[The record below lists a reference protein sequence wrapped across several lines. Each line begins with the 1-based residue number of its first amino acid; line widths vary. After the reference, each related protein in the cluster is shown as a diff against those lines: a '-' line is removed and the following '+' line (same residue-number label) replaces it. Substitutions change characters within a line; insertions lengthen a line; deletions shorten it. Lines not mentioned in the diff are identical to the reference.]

1 MKSNEKDIKP
11 IIYEIQYGYIKIKL
25 DKLMKNKNLSI
36 YDLSTKANIRY
47 QTLQALL
54 KNESTR
60 IDFEVLARLCYSLD
74 CNVEDIIE
82 YMPNKESKE

>member
-1 MKSNEKDIKP
+1 
-11 IIYEIQYGYIKIKL
+11 
-25 DKLMKNKNLSI
+25 MKNKNLSI

>member
-1 MKSNEKDIKP
+1 MKSNKKDIKP
-11 IIYEIQYGYIKIKL
+11 IIYEVQYSYIKIKL
-25 DKLMKNKNLSI
+25 DKLMKSKNLSN

-54 KNESTR
+54 KDESTR

-74 CNVEDIIE
+74 CKVEDIIE
-82 YMPNKESKE
+82 YIPNNKSKE